1 MHEIKASESICI
13 SDKSLKRNFSRSTA
27 VSTTNVVVVN
37 IDEDSDQVEEV
48 KVNSSVIEISA
59 GQIPFL
65 NIREEEEENKAFCI
79 TIDSSESPSP

>member
-1 MHEIKASESICI
+1 M
-13 SDKSLKRNFSRSTA
+13 
-27 VSTTNVVVVN
+27 VN

-59 GQIPFL
+59 GQSKQISQIPLL
-65 NIREEEEENKAFCI
+65 NIREEEENKAFCI